1 MNCKCYNSISN
12 TNTHPHPNISKHT
25 DARFKSSLTLYLTK
39 RKKNQHFMS
48 YNSLWWQLDGL
59 YRSIWYSGLQV
70 KHVIVENGELVEIK
84 HDEPNVGH
92 LHKRPRKAPWEQIGW
107 RTFQK
112 KNIKMTTQTSVFL
125 LNLRENLETKVL
137 FFHFFFQSFYIST
150 FFDPFQPRSSRS
162 VQNICLISEKNQTF

>member
-137 FFHFFFQSFYIST
+137 FSHF
-150 FFDPFQPRSSRS
+150 
-162 VQNICLISEKNQTF
+162 

>member
-1 MNCKCYNSISN
+1 
-12 TNTHPHPNISKHT
+12 
-25 DARFKSSLTLYLTK
+25 
-39 RKKNQHFMS
+39 MS

-137 FFHFFFQSFYIST
+137 FSHF
-150 FFDPFQPRSSRS
+150 
-162 VQNICLISEKNQTF
+162 